1 MAATLAGEAAIRIVP
16 TLRGFKPEA
25 DRRLKA
31 LTFEPLEVKIN
42 PELTKASA
50 EMKAWRARQELN
62 AVNVPVRADFQA
74 FRRDLTQVEHIFKR
88 NALSQAIRLNVKVI
102 GLDALPALA
111 YAAGSAASGLD
122 ALAKSALALPGL
134 IGGALASVGAL
145 AVGLQG
151 VGAAF
156 KAYANDQKNAAQS
169 GRTMAQDN
177 RQVEKSYRDYSSAVR
192 DTVREIQ

>member
-1 MAATLAGEAAIRIVP
+1 PSLK
-16 TLRGFKPEA
+16 GFKPEA
-25 DRRLKA
+25 DRQLKA
-31 LTFEPLEVKIN
+31 MAFKPVKVEIDPDLTR
-42 PELTKASA
+42 ASR
-50 EMKAWRARQELN
+50 EMEAWRAEQRLN

-134 IGGALASVGAL
+134 VGGALASVGAL

-156 KAYANDQKNAAQS
+156 KAYANDQKNA
-169 GRTMAQDN
+169 
-177 RQVEKSYRDYSSAVR
+177 
-192 DTVREIQ
+192 